1 MGNYFQGSV
10 HILHKICDYK
20 NIVALPPP
28 TMSITLPTSKNL
40 TTGSNFLTL
49 RMDASLP
56 PAFIGLV
63 WEQPEASRHTS
74 WVSGA
79 SQSQS
84 TTCCTWAM
92 PWSHKALFQ
101 REWEVWPTG
110 LKKFTFRL
118 LSFPHIQAHCLLYF
132 PIIFSLPPS
141 DLSLFPRAPLPHTV
155 DLLQSKHSGRCSGIL
170 QAHCLMF
177 INFAPQACCLFEY
190 SRSHQFKC
198 IIWWIALASLKILY
212 MFCIIDADSVW
223 CNLKYRFYKFKKKN
237 IKANVSQACKAY
249 V

>member
-1 MGNYFQGSV
+1 
-10 HILHKICDYK
+10 
-20 NIVALPPP
+20 
-28 TMSITLPTSKNL
+28 MSITMSN
-40 TTGSNFLTL
+40 TTPESV
-49 RMDASLP
+49 ASVRASP
-56 PAFIGLV
+56 RHVA
-63 WEQPEASRHTS
+63 PERRHEGDNEPGGQKS
-74 WVSGA
+74 
-79 SQSQS
+79 
-84 TTCCTWAM
+84 
-92 PWSHKALFQ
+92 LYQ

-110 LKKFTFRL
+110 LRKFMFAL
-118 LSFPHIQAHCLLYF
+118 LSFLHIQAHCLLYF
-132 PIIFSLPPS
+132 PIIFLPQVNCLLQIYSLFPTGPLPPS
-141 DLSLFPRAPLPHTV
+141 V